1 MYVVHSQ
8 RQSSE
13 GGVGSDIDRFSV
25 RRAGIED
32 LELVVPLFD
41 SYRQFYRQKP
51 DPDLARAFLSDRF
64 RNRESIIF
72 LALDSGG
79 NALGFTQLYPSFSS
93 GAARRI
99 FILNDLF
106 VTHEARRR
114 GVGRALLQ
122 AAANFAR
129 AEGAVRLTLSTALDN
144 STAQALY
151 EMAGWQRD
159 KTFCVY
165 TLPIG

>member
-1 MYVVHSQ
+1 VHSQ
-8 RQSSE
+8 RQSSKS
-13 GGVGSDIDRFSV
+13 GVVSNRFSV

-41 SYRQFYRQKP
+41 AYRQFYRQKP
-51 DPDLARAFLSDRF
+51 DLELARVFLSERF
-64 RNRESIIF
+64 LNRESVIF
-72 LALDSGG
+72 LALDAEGR
-79 NALGFTQLYPSFSS
+79 ALGFTQLFPSFSS

-114 GVGRALLQ
+114 GVARALLQ
-122 AAANFAR
+122 AAAEFAR

-144 STAQALY
+144 SAAQALY
-151 EMAGWQRD
+151 EIAGWQRD
-159 KTFCVY
+159 KSFCVY
-165 TLPIG
+165 TLPLA

>member
-8 RQSSE
+8 RQSSKS
-13 GGVGSDIDRFSV
+13 GVVSNRFSV

-41 SYRQFYRQKP
+41 AYRQFYRQKP
-51 DPDLARAFLSDRF
+51 DLELARVFLSERF
-64 RNRESIIF
+64 LNRESVIF
-72 LALDSGG
+72 LALDAEGR
-79 NALGFTQLYPSFSS
+79 ALGFTQLFPSFSS

-114 GVGRALLQ
+114 GVARALLQ
-122 AAANFAR
+122 AAAEFAR

-144 STAQALY
+144 SAAQALY
-151 EMAGWQRD
+151 EIAGWQRD
-159 KTFCVY
+159 KSFCVY
-165 TLPIG
+165 TLPLA